1 VKILLDEN
9 FPLRLLKAL
18 RDEGMEVEH
27 IITLDWRGASDRR
40 IREKVEQ
47 EPLLFLA
54 QDQEFLDETLQAGVI
69 VVSKVRQFR
78 PVADRI
84 ELWVAAVREL
94 MTTPRKEL
102 LFELTDEGVLVPV
115 TVIDLDPN

>member
-27 IITLDWRGASDRR
+27 IITLGWRGASDSR

-47 EPLLFLA
+47 EPLLFLS
-54 QDQEFLDETLQAGVI
+54 QDQEFLDQTLRAGVI
-69 VVSKVRQFR
+69 VVSKVRQSR
-78 PVADRI
+78 PVSDRI
-84 ELWVAAVREL
+84 ELWVTAVREL
-94 MTTPRKEL
+94 MTTPRKER
-102 LFELTDEGVLVPV
+102 LFELSFR
-115 TVIDLDPN
+115 

>member
-1 VKILLDEN
+1 MKILLDES
-9 FPLRLLKAL
+9 FPLRLLTVL

-47 EPLLFLA
+47 EPLLFLT
-54 QDQEFLDETLQAGVI
+54 QDQEFLDQTLQAGVI
-69 VVSKVRQFR
+69 VVSKVGQSR

-94 MTTPRKEL
+94 MTTTRKEL

-115 TVIDLDPN
+115 TVIDLDQN